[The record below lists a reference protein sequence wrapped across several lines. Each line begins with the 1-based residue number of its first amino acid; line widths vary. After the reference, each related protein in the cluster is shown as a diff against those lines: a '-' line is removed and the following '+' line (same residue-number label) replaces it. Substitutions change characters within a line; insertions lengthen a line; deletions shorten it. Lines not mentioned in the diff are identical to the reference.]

1 MSPKTKTPDFSDF
14 PPGIGQPA
22 LRALAGAGYT
32 RLEQLTRAREAD
44 LLQLHGFG
52 PKALRLLAAAL
63 ASRGKSF
70 APARRD

>member
-1 MSPKTKTPDFSDF
+1 MPSKKTADFSDF
-14 PPGIGQPA
+14 PTDIGPPA
-22 LRALAGAGYT
+22 LRALVGAGYT

-63 ASRGKSF
+63 AGRGKSF
-70 APARRD
+70 APGGMV

>member
-1 MSPKTKTPDFSDF
+1 MPSKKTADFSDF
-14 PPGIGQPA
+14 PTGIGQPA

-63 ASRGKSF
+63 GSRGKSF
-70 APARRD
+70 AP